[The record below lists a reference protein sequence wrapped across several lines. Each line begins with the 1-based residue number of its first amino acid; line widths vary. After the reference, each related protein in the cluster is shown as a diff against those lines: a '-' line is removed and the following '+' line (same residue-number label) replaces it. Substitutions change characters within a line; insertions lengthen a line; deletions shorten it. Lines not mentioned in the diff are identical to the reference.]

1 MSEAL
6 EISEVKAGTAEAEVD
21 LAQIGEPGRGG
32 DQTQRRRRDVSLE
45 SLKRSHGI
53 TTSERP
59 KHIFYRNTE
68 ISFCDLELQ
77 IFLFLPYN
85 YRNRLFLPI

>member
-45 SLKRSHGI
+45 S
-53 TTSERP
+53 
-59 KHIFYRNTE
+59 
-68 ISFCDLELQ
+68 
-77 IFLFLPYN
+77 
-85 YRNRLFLPI
+85 

>member
-45 SLKRSHGI
+45 SWNRSQGI
-53 TTSERP
+53 TTNGFQSI
-59 KHIFYRNTE
+59 KNHFWIKY
-68 ISFCDLELQ
+68 DLQQEQGGCKTTNLKSV
-77 IFLFLPYN
+77 IMSP
-85 YRNRLFLPI
+85 